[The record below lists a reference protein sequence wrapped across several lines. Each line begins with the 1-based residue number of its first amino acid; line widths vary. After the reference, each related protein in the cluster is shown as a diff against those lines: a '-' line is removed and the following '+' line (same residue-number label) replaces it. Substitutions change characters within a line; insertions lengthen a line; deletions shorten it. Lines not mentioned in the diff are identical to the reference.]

1 VKHFDVIVAG
11 GGAMGS
17 AAAWQLA
24 KRGLRVA
31 CLDRFAPPHALG
43 SSHGGTRI
51 IREAY
56 FEHPQYVPLVR
67 RAYTLWDQLAQEVA
81 KFPLYILTGGAYIGP
96 PNSTLLRGVHASV
109 RAHAIAHDVL
119 DPDALAQRYPV
130 LKAEFG
136 MQAIVEERA
145 GFLHVAAGIRA
156 MRAGAIAAGA
166 QMEDF
171 EPVERFEIGA
181 SDVVVRTARDS
192 YRADRLVVT
201 VGAWIRELV
210 PQLTSVFSVQRQ
222 VTVWCAA
229 LGPGVAPNEA
239 PVTIWELASG
249 ETFYTIP
256 DEGDGFKIGVHYG
269 GALTSATD
277 IVRTV
282 SEAEQQKGRE
292 LLARYIPTAAGE
304 VRSASVCMYTN
315 TPDLHFAID
324 WLPGANERV
333 LIVSPCSGH
342 GFKFAPAIGEVVG
355 QMIVDGRSEFDIG
368 PFGLTRFGN

>member
-1 VKHFDVIVAG
+1 MKQLDVIVAG
-11 GGAMGS
+11 GGAMGT
-17 AAAWQLA
+17 AATWQLA

-43 SSHGGTRI
+43 SSHGSTRI

-67 RAYTLWDQLAQEVA
+67 RAFTLWDELAQQVA
-81 KFPLYILTGGAYIGP
+81 VLPLYFLTGGAYIGSA
-96 PNSTLLRGVHASV
+96 NSALLRGVLASV
-109 RAHAIAHDVL
+109 RTHAIPHEVL
-119 DPDALAQRYPV
+119 EPDALAQRYPA
-130 LKAEFG
+130 LKAELG
-136 MQAIVEERA
+136 MTAIVEERA
-145 GFLHVAAGIRA
+145 GFVHVAAGIRA
-156 MRAGAIAAGA
+156 MRAQAVAAGA
-166 QMEDF
+166 QLEDH
-171 EPVERFEIGA
+171 EPVEHFEVGA
-181 SDVVVRTARDS
+181 NDVTVRTARET
-192 YRADRLVVT
+192 YRADRLVVA

-210 PQLTSVFSVQRQ
+210 PQLARIFSVQRQ

-229 LGPGVAPNEA
+229 RGAGVAPNEA
-239 PVTIWELASG
+239 PVTIWELESG

-269 GALTSATD
+269 GALTNVGD
-277 IVRTV
+277 IDRKV
-282 SEAEQQKGRE
+282 SDAEQQKGRE
-292 LLARYIPTAAGE
+292 LLARYIPPAAGE
-304 VRSASVCMYTN
+304 IRNASVCMYTN

-355 QMIVDGRSEFDIG
+355 QMIVDGRSEFDTS
-368 PFGLTRFGN
+368 PFRLTRFAN

>member
-11 GGAMGS
+11 GGAMGT
-17 AAAWQLA
+17 AATWQLA

-31 CLDRFAPPHALG
+31 CLDRFAPPHVLG
-43 SSHGGTRI
+43 SSHGSTRI

-67 RAYTLWDQLAQEVA
+67 RAFALWDELAQQVA
-81 KFPLYILTGGAYIGP
+81 VLPLYFLTGGAYIGSA
-96 PNSTLLRGVHASV
+96 NSALLRGVLASV
-109 RAHAIAHDVL
+109 RTHAIPHEVL
-119 DPDALAQRYPV
+119 EPDALAQRYPA

-136 MQAIVEERA
+136 MKAIVEERA
-145 GFLHVAAGIRA
+145 GFVHVAAAIRA
-156 MRAGAIAAGA
+156 MRAQAMAGGA
-166 QMEDF
+166 QLEDL
-171 EPVERFEIGA
+171 EPVEHFDVGA
-181 SDVVVRTARDS
+181 NDVTVRTARET
-192 YRADRLVVT
+192 YRADRLVVA

-210 PQLTSVFSVQRQ
+210 PQLARIFTVQRQ

-229 LGPGVAPNEA
+229 RGAGVAPNEA
-239 PVTIWELASG
+239 PVTIWELESG

-269 GALTSATD
+269 GALTNVDD
-277 IVRTV
+277 IDRKV
-282 SEAEQQKGRE
+282 SDAEQQKARE
-292 LLARYIPTAAGE
+292 LLARYIPPAAGE
-304 VRSASVCMYTN
+304 IRSASVCMYTN

-342 GFKFAPAIGEVVG
+342 GFKFAPAIGEIAAA
-355 QMIVDGRSEFDIG
+355 MITNGHSDFDIG
-368 PFGLTRFGN
+368 PFSLGRF

>member
-1 VKHFDVIVAG
+1 MKHFDVIVAG

-24 KRGLRVA
+24 KRGLSVA

-67 RAYTLWDQLAQEVA
+67 RAYTLWDELAANVA
-81 KFPLYILTGGAYIGP
+81 KFPLYVLTGGAYIGP
-96 PNSTLLRGVHASV
+96 PNSTLLRGVQASV

-119 DPDALAQRYPV
+119 DPAALSQRYPA
-130 LKAEFG
+130 LKAESG
-136 MQAIVEERA
+136 MQAIVEQRA

-156 MRAGAIAAGA
+156 MRAGAIASGA

-181 SDVVVRTARDS
+181 SNVVVRTARDS
-192 YRADRLVVT
+192 YSADRLVVT
-201 VGAWIRELV
+201 VGAWIRELM
-210 PQLTSVFSVQRQ
+210 PQLASVFSVQRQ

-269 GALTSATD
+269 GALTSAAD
-277 IVRTV
+277 IERTV

-292 LLARYIPTAAGE
+292 LLERYIPPAAGE

-355 QMIVDGRSEFDIG
+355 QMLVDGRSEFDIG
-368 PFGLTRFGN
+368 PFRLTRFTG